1 MACSCDCT
9 DITIPT
15 GSTGATGPQ
24 GPAGVNG
31 VNGAAVLYNDV
42 SNSLTTGTA
51 LQTCGDNGAA
61 GLLKSYT
68 LPAGTLDTD
77 GSYLEIRASFITTT
91 ANLAVTSKF
100 VGIYFNGNNI
110 TGTNYQIFYGS
121 INKILIVARLNRST
135 NLLLKN
141 EADVRG
147 GYDSGGLT
155 YLPGGSFNYFGG
167 TMAVD
172 LNNISYPITAKAD
185 GEAIGDITCEY
196 MTITKFKK

>member
-24 GPAGVNG
+24 GPAGTDG
-31 VNGAAVLYNDV
+31 TNGAAVLYNDI
-42 SNSLTTGTA
+42 SDSLTTGTA

-77 GSYLEIRASFITTT
+77 GSYLEIEASFISST
-91 ANLAVTSKF
+91 ANLTPSSKF
-100 VGIYFNGNNI
+100 VGIYFNGNNVA
-110 TGTNYQIFYGS
+110 GTPSQYFQNNT
-121 INKILIVARLNRST
+121 NKLILKARVNRFT
-135 NLLLKN
+135 NILLKN
-141 EADVRG
+141 ELSWEYGQDFG
-147 GYDSGGLT
+147 GFTPIQSL
-155 YLPGGSFNYFGG
+155 NYFGG

-172 LNNISYPITAKAD
+172 LDNISYAITAKAD
-185 GEAIGDITCEY
+185 SETVGDITCQY
-196 MTITKFKK
+196 LTVTKFKK